1 LYGTAVAQTQS
12 SIEDFCARLSI
23 GKRAQITDDFMI
35 IARIESLIL
44 EKGMDDAIRRAEAYI
59 EAGADGIMIHSKQ
72 KSPAEVFEFCDRYAK
87 LPNRVPLVAV
97 PTSYHQVTERELADR
112 GVNMVIYAN
121 HLLRAAYPQ
130 MVKVAQTILTNG
142 RALEADPYLASIE
155 EALAIIPENQR

>member
-1 LYGTAVAQTQS
+1 PTVYNQS
-12 SIEDFCARLSI
+12 PCPL
-23 GKRAQITDDFMI
+23 
-35 IARIESLIL
+35 LL
-44 EKGMDDAIRRAEAYI
+44 
-59 EAGADGIMIHSKQ
+59 
-72 KSPAEVFEFCDRYAK
+72 SPAFLIAPSPSSPLFPTRRSSDLFEFCDRYAK